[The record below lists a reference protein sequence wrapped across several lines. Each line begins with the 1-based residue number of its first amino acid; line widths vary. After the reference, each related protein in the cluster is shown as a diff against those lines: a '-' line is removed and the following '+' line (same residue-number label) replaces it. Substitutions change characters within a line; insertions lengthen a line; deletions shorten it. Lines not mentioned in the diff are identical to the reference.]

1 MSGTILIACEVV
13 VEELRLIIPEDLPV
27 RVIDPILHLQPEKLR
42 AELQKAIDEEE
53 KRYDTLL
60 LGFGLC
66 SRAVEGLKSTT
77 ARIVVPR
84 VDDCIGMFLGSCQA
98 YLNRMSQA
106 PGTFFLSQGWV
117 RAGLTPFE
125 EYNGMVDRFGPERA
139 DRLMKVMLNHY
150 RRLGYI
156 DTGFNLAGDEQRSYA
171 REQADR
177 FDLVFEEIA
186 GSGAMLDALL
196 NGTFDDNFLVIEP
209 GGDITYQMFFT
220 SEE

>member
-77 ARIVVPR
+77 APH
-84 VDDCIGMFLGSCQA
+84 SCA
-98 YLNRMSQA
+98 SRGRLHRDVS
-106 PGTFFLSQGWV
+106 W
-117 RAGLTPFE
+117 
-125 EYNGMVDRFGPERA
+125 GPA
-139 DRLMKVMLNHY
+139 
-150 RRLGYI
+150 RRTS
-156 DTGFNLAGDEQRSYA
+156 TG
-171 REQADR
+171 
-177 FDLVFEEIA
+177 
-186 GSGAMLDALL
+186 
-196 NGTFDDNFLVIEP
+196 
-209 GGDITYQMFFT
+209 
-220 SEE
+220 